1 MYQLGLNSAQSAHEG
16 AVLSLFI
23 LSVLQNYF
31 VEFVVQSVH
40 KTVLGVI
47 LLNSCIWANST
58 RAELDQVVKH
68 TYSSGTL
75 MFLKINEFFA
85 CQDNNSLFLR
95 LLNLGNCLLL
105 FINKVTLKT
114 GIGLYKED

>member
-47 LLNSCIWANST
+47 LLNSCI
-58 RAELDQVVKH
+58 
-68 TYSSGTL
+68 
-75 MFLKINEFFA
+75 
-85 CQDNNSLFLR
+85 
-95 LLNLGNCLLL
+95 
-105 FINKVTLKT
+105 
-114 GIGLYKED
+114 